1 MRILVWIPDYKYNL
15 LKYMLNMHSLFRFQ
29 SRLSLFFQ
37 CFDISSAGGKLHYI
51 TKWLYGFEPSFKKK
65 SIRAQFTV
73 TNLSSLF
80 LIKINSPKRYKHTT
94 ELLNTSTFLLSSFIA
109 FYFGGWLADLFVNM
123 HPSSNF

>member
-1 MRILVWIPDYKYNL
+1 M
-15 LKYMLNMHSLFRFQ
+15 
-29 SRLSLFFQ
+29 
-37 CFDISSAGGKLHYI
+37 
-51 TKWLYGFEPSFKKK
+51 
-65 SIRAQFTV
+65 

-109 FYFGGWLADLFVNM
+109 FYFGGRLAVLFVNM